1 MSAIDFLKGWVSQTA
16 KLSKSGFR
24 LWKTLLDGDF
34 NQKDLDAFIEFGKD
48 AFDTQDDVVEI
59 VKLQA
64 LLAASIATG
73 NVLTWID
80 KGGLAP
86 LLNSEIAKAL
96 SPVIGGFNT
105 ITARIE
111 KEEKRIK
118 GILDNAALQRSVEN
132 IRRFHRVAA
141 IISPEYRTQIANWND
156 NVRGLSREVFGDVST
171 LNSGLAL
178 VQMAVYDLTDAR
190 GDGVDIAQNEYFK
203 KALQV
208 TEEVERHSRRYARN
222 PGEFWY
228 YLNNSVIDG
237 LFSARV
243 YQTTKTDEELGRL
256 TGYLTRTDENV
267 TQVTKRFDEYRA
279 ELGPFLTEEK
289 LIELDKIRRDFDKD
303 IRTPLGELT
312 TFFEEEFPEIEEELL
327 AIDLQATA
335 TANSLMDA
343 EIATKNP
350 DELSEK
356 GQAKQ
361 RDRYN
366 SIFRNIMALGETG
379 YTDLNLAIERQGS
392 LYKAMVGDNND

>member
-1 MSAIDFLKGWVSQTA
+1 MSAIDFLKGIVSQTA

-34 NQKDLDAFIEFGKD
+34 NQKDLDAFLAFGKE
-48 AFDTQDDVVEI
+48 ALESQDEAVEI

-73 NVLTWID
+73 QVLTWVD

-86 LLNSEIAKAL
+86 LLNSEVAKAL
-96 SPVIGGFNT
+96 APVVGAFNT
-105 ITARIE
+105 IAARVE

-132 IRRFHRVAA
+132 IRRFHRIAS

-190 GDGVDIAQNEYFK
+190 GDGVDIAQNDYFK

-208 TEEVERHSRRYARN
+208 TDEVERRSRRYARN

-228 YLNNSVIDG
+228 YLNHNVLDG
-237 LFSARV
+237 LFTARV
-243 YQTTKTDEELGRL
+243 YQTTKAERALGDV
-256 TGYLTRTDENV
+256 TGLLTRTDERV

-289 LIELDKIRRDFDKD
+289 LIEIDAIRRDFNKD

-335 TANSLMDA
+335 TANSLLDA
-343 EIATKNP
+343 EIVTTNP
-350 DELSEK
+350 DKLTEK
-356 GQAKQ
+356 GKAKQ

-379 YTDLNLAIERQGS
+379 YTDLNLAMERQDS
-392 LYKAMVGDNND
+392 LYKAMVEGDND